1 MGRYGLV
8 KNASIFAALLL
19 VLLPTAALA
28 AYTANSPEF
37 REVVGQLHMD
47 GHSEHELTTC
57 KVRKVYN
64 SEVLDMLNKGMKP
77 DEIIKH
83 YTDELG
89 PQALKIP
96 ERQGSGLLAWLIP
109 GAGVLAGGAAVSIAI
124 RRVTT
129 AKSVKPSNDKELQDD
144 ASGEFS
150 SFEKTLENERKKH
163 F

>member
-1 MGRYGLV
+1 MGRNGLV
-8 KNASIFAALLL
+8 KNASILAALLL
-19 VLLPTAALA
+19 VLLPSAALA

-37 REVVGQLHMD
+37 REVVGELHMD

-64 SEVLDMLNKGMKP
+64 SEVLDMLNEGMKP
-77 DEIIKH
+77 DEVIKH

-129 AKSVKPSNDKELQDD
+129 AKSVKPSTGEEM
-144 ASGEFS
+144 SPHTSREFS
-150 SFEKTLENERKKH
+150 SLEKTLDNERKRH